1 MATETERALRS
12 MIRKGTVC
20 DINPATM
27 AVRVEFNDKDSLPSA
42 ELPVLSRGGGG
53 NKDYWLPDVGDQVV
67 CIFENNDINASSG
80 WVLGT
85 YFTEKHPPQVA
96 DKEIRRIDFG
106 DGSCI
111 EFNRAE
117 GSLKIQC
124 TGAITING
132 STINLN

>member
-1 MATETERALRS
+1 MATDTERALRNT
-12 MIRKGTVC
+12 IRKGTVC

-27 AVRVEFNDKDSLPSA
+27 AVRVEFNDKDNMPSA
-42 ELPVLSRGGGG
+42 ELPVLCRGAGG

-67 CIFENNDINASSG
+67 CLFENNDKNNSSG

-85 YFTEKHPPQVA
+85 YFTEKHPPQA
-96 DKEIRRIDFG
+96 SNAEIRRLDFG
-106 DGSCI
+106 DGSYM

-124 TGAITING
+124 TGPITING
-132 STINLN
+132 SVINLN

>member
-1 MATETERALRS
+1 MATDTERALRNT
-12 MIRKGTVC
+12 IRKGTVC

-27 AVRVEFNDKDSLPSA
+27 AVRVEFNDKDNMPSA
-42 ELPVLSRGGGG
+42 ELPVLCRGAGG

-67 CIFENNDINASSG
+67 CLFENNDKNNSSG

-85 YFTEKHPPQVA
+85 YFTEKHPPQISNA
-96 DKEIRRIDFG
+96 EIRRLDFG
-106 DGSCI
+106 DGSYI

-124 TGAITING
+124 TGPITING
-132 STINLN
+132 SVINLN

>member
-1 MATETERALRS
+1 MATETEKALRS

-27 AVRVEFNDKDSLPSA
+27 AVRVEFNDKDNLPSA

>member
-1 MATETERALRS
+1 MATDTERALRS

-20 DINPATM
+20 DINPTAM

-42 ELPVLSRGGGG
+42 ELPILCRGAGG

-67 CIFENNDINASSG
+67 CIFENNDINTSSG

-96 DKEIRRIDFG
+96 NAEIRRIDFG
-106 DGSCI
+106 DGSYM
-111 EFNRAE
+111 EFDRAK

-124 TGAITING
+124 TGPITING